1 MGGPQTRFQVAS
13 RLGGFRDTVTLS
25 DPFGT
30 GATLK
35 VRRKG
40 SAVHR
45 EWGKKW
51 LNEDPL
57 TRSMM
62 EEQILGDVPVVLTEE
77 EQKTV
82 EMARQAMES
91 AKELK
96 DQPAVARHVP
106 DLLGVI
112 DRLADTRADLASNR
126 TAIRRALSS
135 GEITIA
141 DVAAGS
147 IDLKRRMDEASFL
160 LVGWDN
166 FPDADG
172 NPIPY
177 DPTVVRELL
186 ANDTPLEGAGLD
198 ELLVRVEPWTIKIET
213 KPEHETDNTVA
224 GRAFPETAP
233 APVPDPPV
241 ILIRPNLTFGRAYIL
256 WLHWVSERADL
267 FRGQLMEASAK
278 NSVPPSE
285 ASTSPGGGTSS
296 EEPAS
301 S

>member
-1 MGGPQTRFQVAS
+1 MSMGGPQTRFQVAS

-40 SAVHR
+40 SAAHR

-51 LNEDPL
+51 LNDNPL

-77 EQKTV
+77 EQKDI
-82 EMARQAMES
+82 E
-91 AKELK
+91 
-96 DQPAVARHVP
+96 VARGMTSEGTVSK
-106 DLLGVI
+106 LVAI
-112 DRLADTRADLASNR
+112 VDRLADTRADLTSNR

-141 DVAAGS
+141 DMVAGTV
-147 IDLKRRMDEASFL
+147 DLKRRLDEASFL

-177 DPTVVRELL
+177 DPAVVRELL

-198 ELLVRVEPWTIKIET
+198 ELLIQVEPWTIKIDT
-213 KPEHETDNTVA
+213 KPEEATTEGVI
-224 GRAFPETAP
+224 
-233 APVPDPPV
+233 PDPPV

-296 EEPAS
+296 EGLAS